1 MAKKEDL
8 LDYDELLTKNTAL
21 QNTAYYRRI
30 KWDNDHKSEVRKLA
44 HTLYLERVEKHI
56 EGNELA
62 DDLGRSTIQW
72 STAVAVLL

>member
-1 MAKKEDL
+1 MPKKEDL

-30 KWDNDHKSEVRKLA
+30 KWDHEHKSEVRKLA
-44 HTLYLERVEKHI
+44 HTLYTERMEKNI

-62 DDLGRSTIQW
+62 DWFRAKSI
-72 STAVAVLL
+72 LLILEFIC